1 VSSAKRRL
9 HEPHRRTALDA
20 HWLERSARDGT
31 SRPLEVETRSLFLPM
46 RDGTRIAVDLHL
58 PKHVAA
64 GARLPTIV
72 RMTRYLRSLAHKNR
86 VAGWLDV
93 AKTFD
98 IYSDLRPRF
107 LEAGYA
113 WVDVDVRGTGAST
126 GTWTAPWHADQVRDS
141 AEIVDWIV
149 KQPWSTGKVGSLGI
163 SYDGTAAE
171 MLLVAKHPAVLAV
184 APLFSLY
191 DVYADV
197 AFPGGIHLAWFTEAW
212 GRYNAALDRNAF
224 HEAFAT
230 PIHLV
235 ARVAAND
242 PAPRGADRLSAWLGR
257 RDKQL
262 FTEVTERLLGA
273 AIRGVRDVERPCDGT
288 PDARALA
295 DREMNLD
302 VHGVARK
309 VIHRDDVGADPR
321 HPDLT
326 IDSFSPHHHASE
338 LGASGAAI
346 YSYSGWRDGAY
357 PHSAIKRHVGLGTQ
371 GSRLTLGPWAHTG
384 RLAIHAFET
393 GRPSEFDHAGELIGF
408 FDEHLCGRPSP
419 GDAQPVHYF
428 TTGEERW
435 KAAASWPPPGFEAQ
449 ALHLGSAGQLRNA
462 PVGAPH
468 RAAHR
473 IDASIGSGERSRWR
487 SLLSMVPGDYP
498 DRRERDAR
506 LLVWESAE
514 LARPLEVTGHAE
526 LVLHAS
532 FDRGPDG
539 QVFAYLEDV
548 APDGSINYVTEGQ
561 LRARHRAR
569 SASATYLT
577 PGVPRSYEAR
587 DARELEDDEIVELA
601 VCLLPCSHLFRLGHR
616 IRIAVGCADAD
627 HFAPPP
633 GRATTLSI
641 HMGPASPSR
650 LVLPCSAPLH
660 TRPSSSR

>member
-1 VSSAKRRL
+1 MSSATRRL
-9 HEPHRRTALDA
+9 SEPNLRTALDA
-20 HWLERSARDGT
+20 HWLAPPAHGGSPRR
-31 SRPLEVETRSLFLPM
+31 LEVETRSLYLPM
-46 RDGTRIAVDLHL
+46 RDGTRLAVDLHL
-58 PKHVAA
+58 PKLASGV
-64 GARLPTIV
+64 ARLPAIV
-72 RMTRYLRSLAHKNR
+72 RMTRYLRSLAHKNL

-93 AKTFD
+93 AKNFD
-98 IYSDLRPRF
+98 LYAEMRARF
-107 LEAGYA
+107 LAAGYA

-126 GTWTAPWHADQVRDS
+126 GTWTSPWHADQVRDS
-141 AEIVDWIV
+141 GEIVDWIV
-149 KQPWSTGKVGSLGI
+149 NQPWSTGKVGSLGI

-262 FTEVTERLLGA
+262 FTEVTERVLGA
-273 AIRGVRDVERPCDGT
+273 AIRGVRDVERPGDGT

-295 DREMNLD
+295 ERKLNLD

-309 VIHRDDVGADPR
+309 VTHRDDAGVDPR
-321 HPDLT
+321 HPELT
-326 IDSFSPHHHASE
+326 IDSFSPHHHASA
-338 LGASGAAI
+338 LRSSGAAI

-357 PHSAIKRHVGLGTQ
+357 PHSAIKRHVGVGTA

-393 GRPSEFDHAGELIGF
+393 GRPSQFDHAGELIGF
-408 FDEHLCGRPSP
+408 FDEHLRGMPSV
-419 GDAQPVHYF
+419 GDGQPVHYF

-435 KAAASWPPPGFEAQ
+435 KSAASWPPPGFEPE
-449 ALHLGSAGQLRNA
+449 ALHLGAAGQLL
-462 PVGAPH
+462 GASVETAH
-468 RAAHR
+468 RATHR
-473 IDASIGSGERSRWR
+473 IDATVGSGERSRWR

-498 DRRERDAR
+498 DRRARDAR

-514 LARPLEVTGHAE
+514 LARPIEVTGHAE

-569 SASATYLT
+569 SASAAYLT
-577 PGVPRSYEAR
+577 PGVQRSYEAR
-587 DARELEDDEIVELA
+587 DARDLEADEVVELA

-633 GRATTLSI
+633 GHATELSV
-641 HMGPASPSR
+641 HMGQAKPSR
-650 LVLPCSAPLH
+650 LVLPSSAPIR

>member
-9 HEPHRRTALDA
+9 QAPALGSALDA
-20 HWLERSARDGT
+20 HWLGPVALAGT
-31 SRPLEVETRSLFLPM
+31 AHPVEIETRSLYLPM
-46 RDGTRIAVDLHL
+46 RDGARIAIDVHL
-58 PKHVAA
+58 PKHAQA
-64 GARLPTIV
+64 GRRLPTIL
-72 RMTRYLRSLAHKNR
+72 RMTRYLRALAHRNR
-86 VAGWLDV
+86 IADWLDV
-93 AKTFD
+93 ARTFD
-98 IYSDLRPRF
+98 LYAQMRARF
-107 LEAGYA
+107 LATGYA
-113 WVDVDVRGTGAST
+113 WVDVDVRGTGASS
-126 GTWTAPWHADQVRDS
+126 GTWTSPWHAEQVRDS
-141 AEIVDWIV
+141 GEVVDWIV
-149 KQPWSTGKVGSLGI
+149 KQPWSTGRVGSLGI

-171 MLLVAKHPAVLAV
+171 MLLVAKHPAVRAV

-242 PAPRGADRLSAWLGR
+242 PSPRGAERLSAWLGR

-262 FTEVTERLLGA
+262 FTQLTERVLGA
-273 AIRGVRDVERPCDGT
+273 AIRGVRDVERPGDGT

-295 DREMNLD
+295 DRAHNLD
-302 VHGVARK
+302 VHAGARK
-309 VIHRDDVGADPR
+309 VTHRDDLGLVES
-321 HPDLT
+321 HPELT

-338 LGASGAAI
+338 LRASGAAI

-357 PHSAIKRHVGLGTQ
+357 PHSAIKRHLAVATA

-393 GRPSEFDHAGELIGF
+393 GRASEFDHAGELIAF
-408 FDEHLCGRPSP
+408 FDEHLRERPSV
-419 GDAQPVHYF
+419 GDGRPVHYF

-435 KAAASWPPPGFEAQ
+435 KASSSWPPPGFEPE
-449 ALHLGSAGQLRNA
+449 ALHLAAGGALRSPA
-462 PVGAPH
+462 PTTEH
-468 RAAHR
+468 RVVHR
-473 IDASIGSGERSRWR
+473 IDPSIGTGERSRWR

-498 DRRERDAR
+498 DRRAREAR

-514 LARPLEVTGHAE
+514 LARPVEVSGHAE

-569 SASATYLT
+569 SSSAAYLT

-587 DARELEDDEIVELA
+587 DARELEGDEIVELA

-633 GRATTLSI
+633 GRATELSI
-641 HMGPASPSR
+641 HMGPSAPSR
-650 LVLPCSAPLH
+650 LVLPSSAPLR
-660 TRPSSSR
+660 TRPSAAG